1 MIFYHEQWPSLW
13 AISIANAKILASK
26 NLSYN
31 WVAHKKDE
39 HFQKRGIFQ
48 YYFFRTHKIAF
59 LILKTD
65 LEPLGL
71 YRHKGINAFYMV
83 FVCKYYERYSLSS
96 LINKYRICSILH
108 IIMLLVFYN
117 LLILFIYFFCLVNKL
132 NQLFYN

>member
-31 WVAHKKDE
+31 WVALKKDE

-48 YYFFRTHKIAF
+48 YYLFRTHKISF

-117 LLILFIYFFCLVNKL
+117 LLGKL
-132 NQLFYN
+132 LGTPGVL